1 MKRALFV
8 LFALGSFSFVF
19 FTSLQGESR
28 SDGIQNVRC
37 PKSGCAGNIIGSG
50 TRVLGGR
57 EYECSNGHKVVIKD
71 ARP

>member
-1 MKRALFV
+1 MNRFIFV
-8 LFALGSFSFVF
+8 IFALCSFSFVF

-37 PKSGCAGNIIGSG
+37 PQRSCTGNLIGSG

-57 EYECSNGHKVVIKD
+57 EYECSNRHKVVIKD